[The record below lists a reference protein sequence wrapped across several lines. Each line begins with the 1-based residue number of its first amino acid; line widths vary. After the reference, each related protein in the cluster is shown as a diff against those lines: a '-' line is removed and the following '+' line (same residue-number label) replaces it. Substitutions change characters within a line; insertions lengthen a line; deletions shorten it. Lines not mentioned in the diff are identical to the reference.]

1 MLRATSLA
9 AALLFTAALPALA
22 QNRQID
28 ERQYRQDQRVERGF
42 YRGDLTRREV
52 QRIEQ
57 EQRRIDRMQRQA
69 MADGRM
75 SRRERQNIQVAQNRL
90 NAMIRHERHDRQYR

>member
-1 MLRATSLA
+1 
-9 AALLFTAALPALA
+9 
-22 QNRQID
+22 
-28 ERQYRQDQRVERGF
+28 
-42 YRGDLTRREV
+42 
-52 QRIEQ
+52 
-57 EQRRIDRMQRQA
+57 